1 MCIYDFKNAGIFSIP
16 KKLRDIEKELIE
28 AHKNRECSGKTR
40 TNSVPTMVASLNEK
54 SIKH

>member
-1 MCIYDFKNAGIFSIP
+1 MCIHDFKTASIFCIP
-16 KKLRDIEKELIE
+16 KKLRDIGKELIE

-40 TNSVPTMVASLNEK
+40 TNSVLTMVASLNEK